1 MAKGAKEGGSQ
12 NIGSKEGGYKD
23 LRDRFD
29 GGGPGRSGDRF
40 EGGGIFSAIGNAL
53 GGPGA
58 IGFGPRDGGGDGAT
72 MSTRSSDGILGNV
85 LDPRMTPGRVAGG
98 MLGSLALGPIG
109 GIIGSLIG
117 QQMMQQ
123 AQAERAAREQAAE
136 QNQPL
141 MNPVKFADGGP
152 IGRDFGDI
160 LSFIRGAAT
169 GPGVPAEVQ
178 KMAASVNDAF
188 SSIAAERDAL
198 RAAGEAANRSGYQYG
213 PGRIQSGLDAYYA
226 AGGRQGREAMENY
239 TPPNVAMSRFVESVS
254 QGNPDPSFLPM
265 AGNRMQMNTVQ
276 FANGGDV
283 RPGFFGMLAGLG
295 NEDQSG
301 LFGGLGSLGR
311 LFFGDD
317 ETGPDMDQVEALRE
331 ALEAGEI
338 SQDTY
343 ETMYARLLLD
353 ESSRDPAMGLLNL
366 SNYVLKAGEPQAP
379 NQLSTT
385 ISRGSGGSGARAL
398 GRLGAQPLV

>member
-85 LDPRMTPGRVAGG
+85 LDPRTTPGRVAGG

-123 AQAERAAREQAAE
+123 AQAERAAREQATE

-141 MNPVKFADGGP
+141 MNPVKFAG
-152 IGRDFGDI
+152 
-160 LSFIRGAAT
+160 
-169 GPGVPAEVQ
+169 
-178 KMAASVNDAF
+178 
-188 SSIAAERDAL
+188 
-198 RAAGEAANRSGYQYG
+198 
-213 PGRIQSGLDAYYA
+213 
-226 AGGRQGREAMENY
+226 
-239 TPPNVAMSRFVESVS
+239 
-254 QGNPDPSFLPM
+254 
-265 AGNRMQMNTVQ
+265 
-276 FANGGDV
+276 GGDV

-295 NEDQSG
+295 NEGQSG

-311 LFFGDD
+311 MFFGDD